1 MHYMTKRIFIST
13 FLVLAYSVISFAAV
27 HYVSD
32 YGAKGDGVTDDAKA
46 IQKCIDACSA
56 DGGGDVVFNKGK
68 VFLSGPVEIKPYVN
82 IILEQQSVFGAQRIY
97 ISKRSAIFRR
107 FIFKSNRQAFLLAF

>member
-1 MHYMTKRIFIST
+1 MHYMTKRILILT
-13 FLVLAYSVISFAAV
+13 FLALTYSVISFAAV

-56 DGGGDVVFNKGK
+56 DGGGAHLIRHG
-68 VFLSGPVEIKPYVN
+68 LRE
-82 IILEQQSVFGAQRIY
+82 
-97 ISKRSAIFRR
+97 
-107 FIFKSNRQAFLLAF
+107 